1 MTSNRIKKT
10 GILSKLLEQ
19 GIKIFL
25 KKECNKIDNL
35 KIDIIASSLQ
45 IIKGVIP
52 KIHIEASDINYKNL
66 LFDEIELE
74 ADDVK
79 ILLKKNNKELDFAN
93 NLIINLKISLSE
105 TSLKNILFSKNW
117 NWILDIISNEI
128 SNQVKLEDIKIEND
142 KIFFETSN
150 KRKTINKNEKFDIK
164 TEDGKLYLKNK
175 AYQKSI
181 QIPIEDKIF
190 FKNVNIHND
199 LIKLSAESSISF

>member
-1 MTSNRIKKT
+1 MTSNRIQKT

-25 KKECNKIDNL
+25 KKECNKIHNL

-52 KIHIEASDINYKNL
+52 KIHIKANDINYKNL

-79 ILLKKNNKELDFAN
+79 ILLKKNNKELDFEN

-105 TSLKNILFSKNW
+105 TSLKNILFSKDW
-117 NWILDIISNEI
+117 DWIGDIISNEI
-128 SNQVKLEDIKIEND
+128 SNQFKLEDIKIEND

-150 KRKTINKNEKFDIK
+150 KRQTINKNEKFDIK

-175 AYQKSI
+175 AYPKSI

-190 FKNVNIHND
+190 IKNVNIHND

>member
-52 KIHIEASDINYKNL
+52 KIHIKASDINYKNL

-79 ILLKKNNKELDFAN
+79 ILLKKNNKELDFKN

-117 NWILDIISNEI
+117 NWIGDIISNEI

-175 AYQKSI
+175 AYRKSI